1 MNKPVRATKNSEL
14 VRHPH
19 VLADSKDLE
28 TYIPY
33 LLNRLTNRWNIDQ
46 NRDLGEYGINGTI
59 LRTLSVL
66 HIFKTLTVN
75 EIANYA
81 LVEQSNASRTTD
93 SMVAAGLAERQIAET
108 DLRRR
113 EIVLT
118 EKGERLLK
126 QLWPIMVRNHER
138 LVRDIPARDLK
149 VFLDALLAMIKN
161 IEESSL

>member
-1 MNKPVRATKNSEL
+1 VRAPKDNEL
-14 VRHPH
+14 MRHPR
-19 VLADSKDLE
+19 VLADSRDLE

-46 NRDLGEYGINGTI
+46 NRDLDEYGINGTI
-59 LRTLSVL
+59 LRALSVL

-81 LVEQSNASRTTD
+81 LVEQSNASRSID
-93 SMVAAGLAERQIAET
+93 AMVAAGLVERQIAET

-113 EIVLT
+113 EVALT

-126 QLWPIMVRNHER
+126 QLWPIMVQNHEK
-138 LVRDIPARDLK
+138 LLGDIPAKDLK
-149 VFLDALLAMIKN
+149 IFVSTLLAMIRN
-161 IEESSL
+161 VGESPV